1 MARANAGGTGSRP
14 LLIAL
19 MAIAIAV
26 GAGACSR
33 SADKTASTDKPELTP
48 TTPSIG
54 PPPAQPAP
62 EMPPKASTVFE
73 SSQTPGAPANATNGA
88 PPNAGSTGQGSDPT
102 AKESMSKA
110 EESTAMPKPA
120 QANDHSTLATDGK
133 K

>member
-1 MARANAGGTGSRP
+1 MARAAVSSAGSRP
-14 LLIAL
+14 ILA
-19 MAIAIAV
+19 MVAAIAIAV
-26 GAGACSR
+26 SVAACGQ
-33 SADKTASTDKPELTP
+33 SADKSASADKPELTP

-73 SSQTPGAPANATNGA
+73 NSQTPTTPPA
-88 PPNAGSTGQGSDPT
+88 AGSTAQGSDQIG
-102 AKESMSKA
+102 KEPMSKA

-120 QANDHSTLATDGK
+120 QANDHSTLATDSK